1 MNNVSRERVDTHHA
15 ANRCARLS
23 TRPSPP
29 THTHLIFF
37 LPAQG
42 VENLFVSKMLEKGT
56 NTRTYP
62 AARHA
67 GVAVGGIPADGR
79 QLAARAQSEAI
90 AYANMYGDKIPGSVL
105 SDRLAR

>member
-1 MNNVSRERVDTHHA
+1 MCEGREGHPHA
-15 ANRCARLS
+15 PNRCARPS
-23 TRPSPP
+23 TRAAPP
-29 THTHLIFF
+29 TRTHTSLFSYPHT
-37 LPAQG
+37 QG

-62 AARHA
+62 AVRHA

-90 AYANMYGDKIPGSVL
+90 AYANMYGGKIPGSVL